1 MDARDRALRKSTD
14 RVVCATENT
23 RMKIVYNWL
32 KEFVEATAPA
42 AELRARL
49 SLAGIAIDSIEE
61 TAAGPVLDAEITAN
75 RPDCLGH
82 YGVAR
87 EVAAIYRLP
96 VKSLKPKLKESSEKA
111 ADATRVGIEAPE
123 LCGRYT
129 ARVLR
134 GVKVQPSPDWL
145 RQRLEAIGQN
155 SINNVVDV
163 TNYVLFELGQPLHAF
178 DLDKLTERRI
188 VVRHA
193 RPGEKIRTLDS
204 AERTLTKEMCVIA
217 DASRAVAIAGVM
229 GGAESEIGFSSR
241 NILIESAWFDPIL
254 VRRTSKALGL
264 RTEASYRFERG
275 ADPEMAEVASRRA
288 AELIHLV
295 GGGEILAGVVDEYPG
310 RAAGATIELS
320 RKELLRVMGADV
332 PDRDIEEILGALGF
346 HPVRKD
352 AHRGSNGSLLAA
364 WECKQPSWRQ
374 DVTRGIDL
382 IEEVARHYGY
392 DKFPPRLPPAKRP
405 AQRLP
410 HAAALDRLRERVIA
424 LGYQEI
430 VAIPLVD
437 ARRDDLFRAEGVTP
451 AVIGNPLAEDASV
464 MRSNGVVSMIDT
476 LEWNLNH
483 GQRDLRLFE
492 IGKTYQLH
500 DGEPTENLVL
510 TLGAT
515 GNARE
520 KTIQEDAREF
530 TFADLKGD
538 LDGIGE
544 LAGGFTWEAGGPQ
557 WLARGRAARTLLPR
571 TVPLPPDR
579 VVGVVGQL
587 ARRTAE
593 RLKLRQE
600 IFLADLQLKPLL
612 AGVELAV
619 RERKFTPI
627 PRFPAVERDFS
638 LVLADQVQFAQ
649 VVETVRRLGIAEVRS
664 VEPGDRLTYEE
675 MKRLIGKDLQPAL
688 AEVFKPGTYTLMIR
702 VTFQSA
708 EATLTDAQIADFSA
722 RIVGAVETKLGAALR
737 AS

>member
-1 MDARDRALRKSTD
+1 
-14 RVVCATENT
+14 
-23 RMKIVYNWL
+23 MKIVYNWL

-42 AELRARL
+42 DELRARL

-61 TAAGPVLDAEITAN
+61 TPAGPVLDAEITAN

-96 VKSLKPKLKESSEKA
+96 VKSLKPKLKESSGKA
-111 ADATRVGIEAPE
+111 ADAARVEIEAPE

-178 DLDKLTERRI
+178 DLDKLAENRI
-188 VVRHA
+188 VVRRA
-193 RPGEKIRTLDS
+193 RTGEKIRTLDG
-204 AERTLTKEMCVIA
+204 AERTLAKGMCVIA

-241 NILIESAWFDPIL
+241 NILIESAWFDPIS

-275 ADPEMAEVASRRA
+275 ADPEMAETASRRA
-288 AELIHLV
+288 AELIQQV
-295 GGGEILAGVVDEYPG
+295 AGGELLAGVVDVYPG

-437 ARRDDLFRAEGVTP
+437 ARRDELFRAEGVAP

-464 MRSNGVVSMIDT
+464 MRSNGVVSMIDA

-492 IGKTYQLH
+492 IGKTYSLQ
-500 DGEPTENLVL
+500 DGEPAENLVL

-520 KTIQEDAREF
+520 KTIHEDAREF
-530 TFADLKGD
+530 TFVDLKGD
-538 LDGIGE
+538 LDSIGE
-544 LAGGFTWEAGGPQ
+544 LAGGLTWHPESVNWLSATQSARVHPLRNTYVGHEGRVVATTGPE
-557 WLARGRAARTLLPR
+557 LGRA
-571 TVPLPPDR
+571 
-579 VVGVVGQL
+579 GQV
-587 ARRTAE
+587 ARRIAE
-593 RLKLRQE
+593 
-600 IFLADLQLKPLL
+600 QLKVRQDVFVAELALDALL
-612 AGVELAV
+612 MGIEAAGVA
-619 RERKFTPI
+619 RKFVPI

-638 LVLADQVQFAQ
+638 LVLADGAHFAQ
-649 VVETVRRLGIAEVRS
+649 VVEAIRALAIAELRG
-664 VEPGDRLTYEE
+664 VEALDLFRGGQIPA
-675 MKRLIGKDLQPAL
+675 GK
-688 AEVFKPGTYTLMIR
+688 FSLMIR

-722 RIVGAVETKLGAALR
+722 RIVGALETKLGAALR